1 MSELKRDEET
11 GHLVGIEQKPV
22 PTVPHADFPKWK
34 FRVVD
39 KQEDGKPDHK
49 ILEAIVVDNA
59 DEEGDIGSDWSD
71 SRAEVVKGTEL
82 EHVRTHEHVVH
93 KHHVIK
99 KEEPVAESEEI
110 VEE

>member
-22 PTVPHADFPKWK
+22 VSVPHADFPKWK

-39 KQEDGKPDHK
+39 KQEDGKQ
-49 ILEAIVVDNA
+49 ILEAIVVDTA
-59 DEEGDIGSDWSD
+59 EEEGDIGPDWSD
-71 SRAEVVKGTEL
+71 SRAELLKGTEL
-82 EHVRTHEHVVH
+82 EGKRVHEHVVH

-99 KEEPVAESEEI
+99 PKDEPTEEI
-110 VEE
+110 VEA